1 MDRSKVRKRGEGMSV
16 EKVTEY
22 TTGSRLVFR
31 RFGGICD
38 TLLQLFADN
47 GHHYDV
53 ANAVL
58 YFLSIMLTIL
68 EGQVE
73 NYPFSNHCR
82 HPKAPPLPP
91 LITILSLSKV
101 PSGTSCIFLIF
112 FSRYKCSHRFII
124 IPSKN
129 ASMPSL

>member
-91 LITILSLSKV
+91 SSPSYHYPKSRLVHRAFFSYFSLDISVAIVSLS
-101 PSGTSCIFLIF
+101 S
-112 FSRYKCSHRFII
+112 
-124 IPSKN
+124 PSKN
-129 ASMPSL
+129 ASVPSL